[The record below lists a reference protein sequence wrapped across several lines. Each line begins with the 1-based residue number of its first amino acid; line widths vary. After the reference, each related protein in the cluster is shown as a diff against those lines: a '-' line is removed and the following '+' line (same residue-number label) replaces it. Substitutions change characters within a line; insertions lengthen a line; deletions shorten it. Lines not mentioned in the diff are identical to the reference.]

1 GEVAHADAIRAQLQ
15 FIEKQRLLAQS
26 ELEMNRARLDLAVL
40 TFADFNQN
48 FTVVEDSSI
57 AAVPNLAEV
66 QQAAAKQNPQLKAAL
81 AALDFA
87 TEDRLAALNGFFP
100 SLTLDYYYGIDAN
113 QYAANGV
120 FDPVLGRTPRNLG
133 YAAAATLELPVWN
146 WGANRSR
153 FKQANLRQQQA
164 RVELTA
170 TQRELLANLQ
180 GFYQELRVAHDDL
193 EALNNEVQLATD
205 SLRLTTL
212 RYQAGEAAALEVV
225 DAQNTLLTSRNAL
238 DDARLR
244 FHVANATLQT
254 LTGTF

>member
-1 GEVAHADAIRAQLQ
+1 MWWNHRNLDGDVVLPEGDIFGL
-15 FIEKQRLLAQS
+15 QS
-26 ELEMNRARLDLAVL
+26 EFHGSRRFQHPGSAEPVRSSASGGEA
-40 TFADFNQN
+40 
-48 FTVVEDSSI
+48 ED
-57 AAVPNLAEV
+57 
-66 QQAAAKQNPQLKAAL
+66 PQLKAAL

-87 TEDRLAALNGFFP
+87 TEDRLVALNGFFP

-113 QYAANGV
+113 QYAVNGV

-153 FKQANLRQQQA
+153 FKQASLRQQQA

-193 EALNNEVQLATD
+193 EALNKEVQLATD

-212 RYQAGEAAALEVV
+212 RIRPAKPPP
-225 DAQNTLLTSRNAL
+225 SRSWT
-238 DDARLR
+238 RR
-244 FHVANATLQT
+244 IHC
-254 LTGTF
+254 